1 MGWPAAIVVIVSI
14 IVIGKLMS
22 SRYRAQ
28 AGIIEDERGNQTYVG
43 PASRDAEAQREI
55 EDLRERIKVLERIAT
70 DKNSEAE
77 RLASQIEDLRK
88 D

>member
-43 PASRDAEAQREI
+43 QASRDPEAQREI